1 MIDRVVIAG
10 GGTGGHLFPGLAVVE
25 ELRRRNASLEVT
37 FVGTEQGIES
47 RVLPKLGERLETIR
61 VSALKGKDAGGLLRS
76 VGRLPGAASEAMAL
90 LRRHRPD
97 VVIGVGGYASGP
109 IVATAAAL
117 RIPTAVLEQ
126 NAHVGLTNRLL
137 ARLVGRAYVSFPN
150 TASEF
155 PPKKVRSSG
164 NPLRRAFVR
173 AARRAL
179 VDPAGFEAR
188 ASTILVLGG
197 SQGARVL
204 NEVVP
209 EALAQAFARGVRQ
222 SASSAQPG
230 HEEWGPGDPH
240 SPRGERLRVVHQ
252 TGSSMVGAVTARYRE
267 LGVDA
272 EVTPFIDDMAS
283 AYANAAL
290 VIARAGATSVAEICA
305 IGRAS
310 ILVPYPHAAD
320 DHQAKNAETL
330 ASQGA
335 CVAIRENALDA
346 ATLATH
352 VERLLRDTGA
362 RTSMAEAARKL
373 GRPDAAAAI
382 VDDLCAW
389 LGCPD
394 APPPRDSDEPP
405 IASASSAHES
415 GLRSGS
421 WAPRIRSRDRRSS
434 LPPHTRSLYLRHEF

>member
-1 MIDRVVIAG
+1 MIERIVVAG

-25 ELRRRNASLEVT
+25 ELRRRNPSLEVT

-61 VSALKGKDAGGLLRS
+61 VSALKGKSASGLLES
-76 VGRLPGAASEAMAL
+76 IGKLPGAAGEAMSI

-97 VVIGVGGYASGP
+97 LVIGVGGYASGP
-109 IVATAAAL
+109 LVATAAAL

-137 ARLVGRAYVSFPN
+137 ARLVGRAYVSFPE
-150 TASEF
+150 TAREF
-155 PPKKVRSSG
+155 PAHKVRSSG
-164 NPLRRAFVR
+164 NPLRRGFVR

-209 EALAQAFARGVRQ
+209 EALTAVERG
-222 SASSAQPG
+222 S
-230 HEEWGPGDPH
+230 
-240 SPRGERLRVVHQ
+240 LRVVHQ
-252 TGSSMVGAVTARYRE
+252 TGASMVDLVTARYRE

-272 EVTPFIDDMAS
+272 EVTPFIEDMAT
-283 AYANAAL
+283 AYTHAAL

-320 DHQAKNAETL
+320 DHQAKNAEAL

-335 CVAIRENALDA
+335 CVAIREKDLDA
-346 ATLATH
+346 KSLAREIT
-352 VERLLRDTGA
+352 RLVGDRGA
-362 RTSMAEAARKL
+362 RTTMADHARKL
-373 GRPDAAAAI
+373 GRPEAAAGI

-389 LGCPD
+389 LGCADAHAPRDSD
-394 APPPRDSDEPP
+394 APPPAESDGND
-405 IASASSAHES
+405 A

-421 WAPRIRSRDRRSS
+421 WAPRVRSRDRRSS
-434 LPPHTRSLYLRHEF
+434 IPPHTRALYLRLES

>member
-1 MIDRVVIAG
+1 MIERVVIAG

-25 ELRRRNASLEVT
+25 ELRRRNPALEVT

-76 VGRLPGAASEAMAL
+76 VGRLPGAAGEAMAL

-137 ARLVGRAYVSFPN
+137 ARLVGRAYVSFPS

-155 PPKKVRSSG
+155 PAKKVRASG

-188 ASTILVLGG
+188 ANTILVLGG

-209 EALAQAFARGVRQ
+209 EALSRAFARG
-222 SASSAQPG
+222 
-230 HEEWGPGDPH
+230 D
-240 SPRGERLRVVHQ
+240 RLRVVHQ
-252 TGSSMVGAVTARYRE
+252 TGSSMVDSVAARYRE
-267 LGVDA
+267 LAVEA

-283 AYANAAL
+283 AYASAAL

-330 ASQGA
+330 ASRGA
-335 CVAIRENALDA
+335 CVAIRESAFDA
-346 ATLATH
+346 ATLTRE
-352 VERLLRDTGA
+352 VERLLGDTNA
-362 RTSMAEAARKL
+362 RAAMADAARKL
-373 GRPDAAAAI
+373 GRPEAAAAI

-394 APPPRDSDEPP
+394 APPARDSDEP
-405 IASASSAHES
+405 IASTSSES
-415 GLRSGS
+415 AGALRSGS

-434 LPPHTRSLYLRHEF
+434 IPPHTRSLYLRHES